1 MYKTTCGRAL
11 SLLLLHPH
19 TSQTHDRD
27 QPGVLL
33 QEGTAFGRR
42 CGSSANAS
50 LGQTRLCTWL
60 SPLACCL
67 SFCWEVCRYT
77 VWVLSLRCG
86 TFACYATPKKWWRM
100 ECKNFL
106 TEKKTYKG
114 TARTLRMWR
123 CAGGVLLHDCLNFSC
138 YATAKKG
145 WKMECNNFSTEKK
158 TWKGYA
164 WTLNRMFNAINI
176 THRLMVEAKSIPPHL
191 CTHSDSGVV
200 IHGQVIL
207 CTFICWPLLV

>member
-11 SLLLLHPH
+11 SPLLLHPH

-42 CGSSANAS
+42 CGSSATAS

-60 SPLACCL
+60 SPLAYCL
-67 SFCWEVCRYT
+67 SFCLEVCRYT

-100 ECKNFL
+100 ECNNFL

-114 TARTLRMWR
+114 TARTLRMWH

-145 WKMECNNFSTEKK
+145 WKMECNKMSHDSAMKQIT
-158 TWKGYA
+158 GYQA
-164 WTLNRMFNAINI
+164 RGPGFDSHSRHTR
-176 THRLMVEAKSIPPHL
+176 VIPG
-191 CTHSDSGVV
+191 S
-200 IHGQVIL
+200 
-207 CTFICWPLLV
+207 